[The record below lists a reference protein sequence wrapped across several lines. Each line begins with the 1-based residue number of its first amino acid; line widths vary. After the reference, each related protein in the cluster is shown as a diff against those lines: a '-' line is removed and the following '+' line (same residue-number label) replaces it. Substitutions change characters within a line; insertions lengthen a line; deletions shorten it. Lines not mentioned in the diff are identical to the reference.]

1 MQVSLLII
9 PFGELCK
16 VRGKFVI
23 RTFSKKIDLLLQRR
37 WLHVSTCYEHSHSHN
52 TTTYS
57 TGRDRE
63 CTGGEGVFCEIG
75 LILVMIAAHTR
86 AKRNGA
92 RSDIGVA
99 SSEQGTRL
107 RLSVLIAL
115 FCVCEKKKN
124 KGKRFPTRFATS
136 WLVMVIPWRFSC

>member
-1 MQVSLLII
+1 
-9 PFGELCK
+9 
-16 VRGKFVI
+16 VRGKLVI

-37 WLHVSTCYEHSHSHN
+37 WLHVSTCYEHEHRHN
-52 TTTYS
+52 TAIYS
-57 TGRDRE
+57 TGSDRE

-107 RLSVLIAL
+107 RLSVLMRCSA
-115 FCVCEKKKN
+115 CARRRKT
-124 KGKRFPTRFATS
+124 KGNDSQQDSRLLG
-136 WLVMVIPWRFSC
+136 W